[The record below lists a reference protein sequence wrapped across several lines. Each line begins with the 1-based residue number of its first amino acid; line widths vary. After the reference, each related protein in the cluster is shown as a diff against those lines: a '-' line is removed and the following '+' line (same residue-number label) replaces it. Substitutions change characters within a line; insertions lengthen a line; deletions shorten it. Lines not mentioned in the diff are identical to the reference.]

1 MRKSSAYVIVVP
13 RSRNGIPCWGSDV
26 LLQVVKHNPSRR
38 IDMPLEIFNQRQHAL
53 RCIDADPSDPRG
65 ICNKASVSWQTTR
78 ARHARFT
85 EEPNDSFIYDRFPEV
100 AVTIFAESC
109 ETFVDAIARFSY
121 CLCIKAAF
129 HPDELWRGV
138 GGIKV
143 FQEKTRELESVG
155 RTASSAGIERS
166 FLNSQDGRRAKTS
179 VKKRAGHG
187 RLKVDQPV
195 TKREGH
201 APKNMYAACSP
212 RAIKPSSPT
221 RISIA
226 HMLHEN
232 AMIRSSAALNE
243 LAVVFHGDV
252 HVSGRG
258 ESRSG
263 LLSTLKRNM
272 DIENEILLIIKIFL
286 NIFPEALNYPDMPLM
301 QLEADSLIFHEV
313 ADAFNFM
320 CVHNLS
326 VVDIFSHGT
335 LMGLLKHTTTA

>member
-1 MRKSSAYVIVVP
+1 M
-13 RSRNGIPCWGSDV
+13 
-26 LLQVVKHNPSRR
+26 KHNPSRR

-53 RCIDADPSDPRG
+53 RCIDKADPNDPRG
-65 ICNKASVSWQTTR
+65 ICNKASVSWRTTR
-78 ARHARFT
+78 ASHARFT
-85 EEPNDSFIYDRFPEV
+85 EEPNDSFIHNRFPEV

-109 ETFVDAIARFSY
+109 ETFVDAITRFSY

-129 HPDELWRGV
+129 HPDELRRGL

-143 FQEKTRELESVG
+143 FQEKTRELDLVG

-166 FLNSQDGRRAKTS
+166 FLKSQDGRRVKIS
-179 VKKRAGHG
+179 VKRAGHG

-195 TKREGH
+195 TKQGGH
-201 APKNMYAACSP
+201 APKNMYVTCLP
-212 RAIKPSSPT
+212 GAIKPTSPT

-226 HMLHEN
+226 HMLDEN
-232 AMIRSSAALNE
+232 AMTRSSATLKE
-243 LAVVFHGDV
+243 LAVLFHRDV
-252 HVSGRG
+252 QVSGRG
-258 ESRSG
+258 GTRSG
-263 LLSTLKRNM
+263 LLSTLKPNM

-301 QLEADSLIFHEV
+301 QLEADSLTFHEV

-320 CVHNLS
+320 SVHDLS

-335 LMGLLKHTTTA
+335 LMGLLKYTTTA